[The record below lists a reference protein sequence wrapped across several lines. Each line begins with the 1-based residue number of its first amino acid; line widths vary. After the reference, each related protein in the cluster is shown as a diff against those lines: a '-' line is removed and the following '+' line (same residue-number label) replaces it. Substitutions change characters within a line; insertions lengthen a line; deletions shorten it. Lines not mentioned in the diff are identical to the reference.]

1 MKKIYCKY
9 CGLELEKGSCSCEQF
24 LATKNFK
31 INQNKVCDTCGKI
44 NDEDAVYCV
53 YCGLPLDVN
62 GNIKALQKELRG
74 ENALDVLEVYR
85 KEDKRR
91 GIKNSKVKKSKLT
104 LLMSSAIVLS
114 MMAIIFFTFAFPIVK
129 KMIAD
134 YELKKE
140 LETAAIH
147 DELMLTPTE
156 ERTMVETS
164 QPVIDLKDKWVKND
178 GYFYAFDKDGDP
190 VVDDWVT
197 ETDENGEEQKYY
209 FDIDGRLVVNSWID
223 GEYYVGSDGA
233 MLKNQETPDGA
244 FVDEDGRVLLQLGE
258 GVPVTKETYVYYEYP
273 GASETIA
280 ASTMKSK
287 ISGEIKGVDPDKK
300 YELYIKNI
308 RQEKATATKG
318 DLKCNI
324 TFYIPIIDGADER
337 EVRWINEAFDACTE
351 EFREDLIKV
360 ANGSRELPKSIVFN
374 VVEQRNLNS
383 NRMVI
388 LTHGKL
394 NPRKGLTEK
403 RKFRFVYDRKSKK
416 IVVRDI
422 TE

>member
-9 CGLELEKGSCSCEQF
+9 CGLELERGSCSCEQF
-24 LATKNFK
+24 LATKDLNVK
-31 INQNKVCDTCGKI
+31 ENKECDTCGKM
-44 NDEDAVYCV
+44 NDEDAVYCA
-53 YCGLPLDVN
+53 YCGIPLDVD
-62 GNIKALQKELRG
+62 GNIKSLQKVLRG
-74 ENALDVLEVYR
+74 EKALDVLEVYR
-85 KEDKRR
+85 KEEKRR
-91 GIKNSKVKKSKLT
+91 GVKNSKINNSKLT
-104 LLMSSAIVLS
+104 LVMSSMIVLC
-114 MMAIIFFTFAFPIVK
+114 MLLIVFFTFLLPIVK
-129 KMIAD
+129 KMISD
-134 YELKKE
+134 YKLKKE
-140 LETAAIH
+140 LENSAIH
-147 DELMLTPTE
+147 SELILTPTE
-156 ERTMVETS
+156 ESTIEETS
-164 QPVIDLKDKWVKND
+164 QPILDLKDKWIKRD
-178 GYFYAFDKDGDP
+178 GYFYAFDEEGDP

-244 FVDEDGRVLLQLGE
+244 FVDEDGRVLLQMGE
-258 GVPVTKETYVYYEYP
+258 GVAVTRETHVYYEFP

-280 ASTMKSK
+280 ASTMKSN

-300 YELYIKNI
+300 YELYIKNL

-324 TFYIPIIDGADER
+324 TFYIPVMDGADER
-337 EVRWINEAFDACTE
+337 EIRWINEAFDACTE
-351 EFREDLIKV
+351 DFRDSLIKV
-360 ANGSRELPKSIVFN
+360 AQGSRELPKSIVFN

-416 IVVRDI
+416 IAMMDI
-422 TE
+422 SE

>member
-1 MKKIYCKY
+1 M
-9 CGLELEKGSCSCEQF
+9 
-24 LATKNFK
+24 
-31 INQNKVCDTCGKI
+31 
-44 NDEDAVYCV
+44 NDEDAVYCA
-53 YCGLPLDVN
+53 YCGIPLDVD
-62 GNIKALQKELRG
+62 GNIKSLQKVLRG
-74 ENALDVLEVYR
+74 EKALDVLEVYR
-85 KEDKRR
+85 KEEKRR
-91 GIKNSKVKKSKLT
+91 GVKNSKINNSKLT
-104 LLMSSAIVLS
+104 LVMSSMIVLC
-114 MMAIIFFTFAFPIVK
+114 MLLIVFFTFLLPIVK
-129 KMIAD
+129 KMISD
-134 YELKKE
+134 YKLKKE
-140 LETAAIH
+140 LENSAIH
-147 DELMLTPTE
+147 SELILTPTE
-156 ERTMVETS
+156 ESTIEETS
-164 QPVIDLKDKWVKND
+164 QPILDLKDKWIKRD
-178 GYFYAFDKDGDP
+178 GYFYAFDEEGDP

-244 FVDEDGRVLLQLGE
+244 FVDEDGRVLLQMGE
-258 GVPVTKETYVYYEYP
+258 GVAVTRETHVYYEFP

-280 ASTMKSK
+280 ASTMKSN

-300 YELYIKNI
+300 YELYIKNL

-324 TFYIPIIDGADER
+324 TFYIPVMDGADER
-337 EVRWINEAFDACTE
+337 EIRWINEAFDACTE
-351 EFREDLIKV
+351 DFRDSLIKV
-360 ANGSRELPKSIVFN
+360 AQGSRELPKSIVFN

-416 IVVRDI
+416 IAMMDI
-422 TE
+422 SE